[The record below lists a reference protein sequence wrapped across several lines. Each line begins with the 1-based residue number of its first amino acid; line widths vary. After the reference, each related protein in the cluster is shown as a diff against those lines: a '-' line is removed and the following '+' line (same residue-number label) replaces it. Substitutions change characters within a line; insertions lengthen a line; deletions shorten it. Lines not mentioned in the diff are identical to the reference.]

1 MATCSNFQHNSF
13 IYADYLQVQIL
24 QALIYSVWKSGKV
37 PYLGLFLYLAEG
49 NLLQVAAKH
58 VAKHVANSHQFC
70 AGELWSPYVFYFLS
84 NSLYS
89 DGTYI

>member
-1 MATCSNFQHNSF
+1 MRNPYHIRNTVILEPSKRYF
-13 IYADYLQVQIL
+13 LQFGNQE
-24 QALIYSVWKSGKV
+24 KSHI
-37 PYLGLFLYLAEG
+37 LGLFLSLVEG

-70 AGELWSPYVFYFLS
+70 AGELWLPYVFCFLS